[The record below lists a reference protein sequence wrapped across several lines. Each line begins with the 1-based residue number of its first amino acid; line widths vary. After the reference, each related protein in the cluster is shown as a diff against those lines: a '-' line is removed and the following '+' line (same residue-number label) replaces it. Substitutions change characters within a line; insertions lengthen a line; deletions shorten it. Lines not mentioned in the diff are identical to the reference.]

1 MGLTEGS
8 SMRIAL
14 LASLALAGCPSETE
28 PAADAGSSAVDAGL
42 LDAGPTEPKLRPP
55 PRAELLGA
63 FDESRRQLVFFG
75 GDDGLPVN
83 CQSAPHPVG
92 LDDLWVYDAASAT
105 FEEIVVEGTKPP
117 ARARGMAVYDPSGDQ
132 MVIFGGRFRRRDRG
146 DYINFRDV
154 WALDLGTRT
163 WREIETDGGGPSA
176 RSNPAGGLD
185 RARGEMIVFGGNT
198 SRNGLAFGPQN
209 DTYALDLA
217 TGTWRPLRP
226 EGEKPEARLFHAA
239 AVDSEGQRLFIY
251 GGGDANAWQGPF
263 LGDLWVLH
271 MAELRWERLHSGEGV
286 DVPKG
291 RIWATTTYD
300 ATNNRLLLFGGHD
313 DSNLGNNNDTW
324 AFDLDE
330 KEWLNL
336 TAGERIEQPANGFC
350 DFPADFT
357 QPDLEAP
364 ERRSAHL
371 AAMDQ
376 SRGEWIVYAGET
388 DCGIVDDVWV
398 FDTQRDG
405 WLELFAP
412 QVGESCIRGESP
424 EACIALCQ

>member
-198 SRNGLAFGPQN
+198 SRNGLAFGPQMTPTLSISPRGPGVLSVRRARN
-209 DTYALDLA
+209 PKPAFFTLQPSTRKANYSSFTVAATRTPGKAPFLA
-217 TGTWRPLRP
+217 TSGFCTWPNCVGSACTVVKASMCLR
-226 EGEKPEARLFHAA
+226 
-239 AVDSEGQRLFIY
+239 
-251 GGGDANAWQGPF
+251 GGSGPQQPTMQPTTDCF
-263 LGDLWVLH
+263 FSAGMMTVI
-271 MAELRWERLHSGEGV
+271 S
-286 DVPKG
+286 
-291 RIWATTTYD
+291 ATTT
-300 ATNNRLLLFGGHD
+300 
-313 DSNLGNNNDTW
+313 
-324 AFDLDE
+324 
-330 KEWLNL
+330 
-336 TAGERIEQPANGFC
+336 
-350 DFPADFT
+350 
-357 QPDLEAP
+357 
-364 ERRSAHL
+364 
-371 AAMDQ
+371 
-376 SRGEWIVYAGET
+376 
-388 DCGIVDDVWV
+388 
-398 FDTQRDG
+398 
-405 WLELFAP
+405 
-412 QVGESCIRGESP
+412 IRGLS
-424 EACIALCQ
+424 ISMRRNG